1 MPHLEPLGVNRAT
14 SRPLFMLGGADP
26 SVWDVSS
33 DQPLGLF
40 TALLALDADRYSN
53 ELISGLARS
62 LGERGLGWL
71 CAWGPGCR
79 RVDALF
85 DEEYIADAST
95 QGNFL
100 MTTDHAG
107 ESLAE
112 ALWFAIDLAIP
123 EKVKDVRDSAVV
135 IGVDDPRWREEVL
148 VRTADIEELRRHVAA
163 DPET

>member
-1 MPHLEPLGVNRAT
+1 
-14 SRPLFMLGGADP
+14 
-26 SVWDVSS
+26 
-33 DQPLGLF
+33 
-40 TALLALDADRYSN
+40 
-53 ELISGLARS
+53 
-62 LGERGLGWL
+62 
-71 CAWGPGCR
+71 
-79 RVDALF
+79 
-85 DEEYIADAST
+85 
-95 QGNFL
+95 

-163 DPET
+163 EPET